1 MTRKTAVAAGVLCL
15 AGVAVVV
22 AAYSEAGHAAS
33 TPAGAPGDWERA
45 LQVALP
51 VSFAAYVVGLLL
63 LRRAA
68 ASAGPV
74 LALVVA
80 IQLTPLAGPLLFS
93 QDARIYNV
101 LGTISDPYAR
111 RKALGGG
118 ETYGPL
124 WMLVSRP
131 LARLDGGASDGSAYV
146 FRVLAVLCILAIV
159 ALVWKLARRKVLAA
173 AFVGWNP
180 LIAFHYAGAGH
191 NDALMMVFVLGALVL
206 ASIERPQGGGASWA
220 AAIAVKWTAGWL
232 FLLWAI
238 ERFRQRRS
246 VGLPGFLLAG
256 LVVLVVSFSAYGTD
270 WLAALSNLSYEEQ
283 LPHPSLGMLGWLQD
297 AGISFRPAWHLAVAI
312 QVAVLGVF
320 ALSAW
325 KQRLRLGLAAGV
337 LVLCAPRIDPWYA
350 LWPVSLAAADD
361 DDGWGRIFAVA
372 LSGFLLADTITTLV
386 DA

>member
-1 MTRKTAVAAGVLCL
+1 
-15 AGVAVVV
+15 
-22 AAYSEAGHAAS
+22 
-33 TPAGAPGDWERA
+33 
-45 LQVALP
+45 
-51 VSFAAYVVGLLL
+51 
-63 LRRAA
+63 
-68 ASAGPV
+68 
-74 LALVVA
+74 
-80 IQLTPLAGPLLFS
+80 
-93 QDARIYNV
+93 
-101 LGTISDPYAR
+101 
-111 RKALGGG
+111 
-118 ETYGPL
+118 
-124 WMLVSRP
+124 
-131 LARLDGGASDGSAYV
+131 
-146 FRVLAVLCILAIV
+146 
-159 ALVWKLARRKVLAA
+159 
-173 AFVGWNP
+173 
-180 LIAFHYAGAGH
+180 
-191 NDALMMVFVLGALVL
+191 VL
-206 ASIERPQGGGASWA
+206 ASIERPQAGGGSWA